1 MKTHLGIIY
10 ILDRDF
16 ETVGLVDQ
24 YYSLIWTHR
33 FRGEGEFELE
43 LPPDPINRVLLQLG
57 RYVQDPGDTSVLMII
72 ERLEIDSDMEDGAK
86 LKVKGRSL
94 ESILRYH
101 ICQVVHTGEEKV
113 NQFNLVYTILLENL
127 VNATNEAQKLPGFD
141 VLEKDIS
148 PPKPDVE
155 LEQAREIDGNNIYEL
170 INEIAEYYD
179 VGWRVKPNYQTKKMI
194 FEFYDG
200 IDRSYAQT
208 LYPWVVF
215 SPSYDNLI
223 STNYYISN
231 ESYFNVAYV
240 KSPASGTWE
249 ENEQGEISPL
259 AEETGGGGGGG
270 SETKYPIRHIRDQFY
285 MAVYNGETEPSGLDR
300 RAMFLDLSS
309 DFSWEIEDTE
319 KLYTVEQMRDL
330 LRTRALTELSE
341 KKQTEAFDGEV
352 ETLRQYQYG
361 VDFGIG
367 DICQIKNEFG
377 VERAIRVSEVVQSM
391 DGNGYSLVPT
401 FVNVEWHANS

>member
-1 MKTHLGIIY
+1 MKRKLEIVY
-10 ILDRDF
+10 VLNRDY
-16 ETVGLVDQ
+16 ETVGLIDQ

-43 LPPDPINRVLLQLG
+43 LPPDPANRVLLQLG
-57 RYVQDPGDTSVLMII
+57 RYLQDPSDTSVLMII
-72 ERLEIDSDMEDGAK
+72 ERLEIDSNVEDGAK

-94 ESILRYH
+94 ESILHYH
-101 ICQVVHTGEEKV
+101 ICQVVHNGEEKV
-113 NQFNLVYTILLENL
+113 NQITLVQTVLLENL
-127 VNATNEAQKLPGFD
+127 VNPTNVAQKVPG
-141 VLEKDIS
+141 LDIS
-148 PPKPDVE
+148 QNTISIPKPNVE
-155 LEQAREIDGNNIYEL
+155 LEQARLIDGNNIYDL
-170 INEIAEYYD
+170 IDEVTEYYD
-179 VGWRVKPNYQTKKMI
+179 IGWRIRPDYQTKKMI

-231 ESYFNVAYV
+231 EKYYNVAYV
-240 KSPASGTWE
+240 KSPESREWE
-249 ENEQGEISPL
+249 IDDPNESDQKL
-259 AEETGGGGGGG
+259 KVTR
-270 SETKYPIRHIRDQFY
+270 TQFY
-285 MAVYNGETEPSGLDR
+285 ITVYAGVAEPSGLDR
-300 RAMFLDLSS
+300 RAIFLDLSS
-309 DFSWEIEDTE
+309 ELSWEIEE
-319 KLYTVEQMRDL
+319 KEDEFYTVEQMQNL
-330 LRTRALTELSE
+330 MRTRALTELAE
-341 KKQTEAFDGEV
+341 QKQTEAFDGEV

-391 DGNGYSLVPT
+391 DDNGYSLVPT
-401 FVNVEWHANS
+401 FVNVEWHSNS

>member
-1 MKTHLGIIY
+1 MKRKLEIVY
-10 ILDRDF
+10 VLNRDY
-16 ETVGLVDQ
+16 ETVGLIDQ

-43 LPPDPINRVLLQLG
+43 LPPDPANRVLLQLG
-57 RYVQDPGDTSVLMII
+57 RYLQDPSDTSVLMII
-72 ERLEIDSDMEDGAK
+72 ERLEIDSNVEDGAK

-94 ESILRYH
+94 ESILHYH
-101 ICQVVHTGEEKV
+101 ICQVVHNGEEKV
-113 NQFNLVYTILLENL
+113 NQITLVQTVLLENL
-127 VNATNEAQKLPGFD
+127 VNPTNVAQKIPG
-141 VLEKDIS
+141 LDIS
-148 PPKPDVE
+148 QKAISIPKPNVE
-155 LEQAREIDGNNIYEL
+155 LEQARLIDGNNIYDL
-170 INEIAEYYD
+170 IDEVTEYYD
-179 VGWRVKPNYQTKKMI
+179 IGWRIRPDYQTKKMI

-231 ESYFNVAYV
+231 EKYYNVAYV
-240 KSPASGTWE
+240 KSPESNAWEIDDPHESGKKLKVTR
-249 ENEQGEISPL
+249 
-259 AEETGGGGGGG
+259 T
-270 SETKYPIRHIRDQFY
+270 QFY
-285 MAVYNGETEPSGLDR
+285 ITVYAGATEPSGLDR
-300 RAMFLDLSS
+300 RAIFLDLSS
-309 DFSWEIEDTE
+309 ELSWEIEE
-319 KLYTVEQMRDL
+319 KEDEFYTVEQMQNL
-330 LRTRALTELSE
+330 MRTRALTELAE
-341 KKQTEAFDGEV
+341 QKQTEAFDGEV

-391 DGNGYSLVPT
+391 DDNGYSLVPT
-401 FVNVEWHANS
+401 FVNVEWHSNS